1 MYFVGNEGICIC
13 RKCTE
18 AQINATSPHLHT
30 PFSHSLSQV
39 YLSKPA
45 VCPQG
50 LYELMLSCW
59 NRDCKLRPSFAY
71 IHSFLTEDAMNMV

>member
-1 MYFVGNEGICIC
+1 MWKKVSLI
-13 RKCTE
+13 KW
-18 AQINATSPHLHT
+18 SPPPHT
-30 PFSHSLSQV
+30 ISLSLLQV
-39 YLSKPA
+39 YLSRPA

-59 NRDCKLRPSFAY
+59 YRDCKLRPSFDD

>member
-1 MYFVGNEGICIC
+1 MFGNDILYNKAMPLIS
-13 RKCTE
+13 
-18 AQINATSPHLHT
+18 NLVLHLSPS
-30 PFSHSLSQV
+30 PSLSQV
-39 YLSKPA
+39 YLSRPA

-59 NRDCKLRPSFAY
+59 NRDCKVRPSFAY

>member
-1 MYFVGNEGICIC
+1 MTQTHFH
-13 RKCTE
+13 
-18 AQINATSPHLHT
+18 SPVS
-30 PFSHSLSQV
+30 PLSPLQV
-39 YLSKPA
+39 YLSRPA

>member
-1 MYFVGNEGICIC
+1 MTLTLTLTFVC
-13 RKCTE
+13 
-18 AQINATSPHLHT
+18 PL
-30 PFSHSLSQV
+30 QV
-39 YLSKPA
+39 YLTRPA

>member
-1 MYFVGNEGICIC
+1 MHPSSYLILLM
-13 RKCTE
+13 
-18 AQINATSPHLHT
+18 PL
-30 PFSHSLSQV
+30 QV

-59 NRDCKLRPSFAY
+59 NRDCKLRPSFPH

>member
-1 MYFVGNEGICIC
+1 MKKVSLIK
-13 RKCTE
+13 RRPL
-18 AQINATSPHLHT
+18 SHT
-30 PFSHSLSQV
+30 VLPLCLSQV
-39 YLSKPA
+39 YLSRPA

-59 NRDCKLRPSFAY
+59 NRDCKLRPSFAD